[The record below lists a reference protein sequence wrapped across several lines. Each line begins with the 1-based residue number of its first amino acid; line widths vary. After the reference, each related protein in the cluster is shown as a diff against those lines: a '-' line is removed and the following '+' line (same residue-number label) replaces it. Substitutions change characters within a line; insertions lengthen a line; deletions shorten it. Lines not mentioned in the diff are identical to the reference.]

1 MFRKCCE
8 KVPFIWQILKKWGHP
23 PPLPPSNEGPG
34 FGYLYTIANNI
45 NAGHNGYC
53 QLGNGSTTHGL
64 NPTLIQGSL
73 NGKIVTS
80 VACGSHH
87 SLALTNEGEVI
98 H

>member
-1 MFRKCCE
+1 MDS
-8 KVPFIWQILKKWGHP
+8 QIL
-23 PPLPPSNEGPG
+23 L
-34 FGYLYTIANNI
+34 FYLCLGYFTIV
-45 NAGHNGYC
+45 GHNGYC

-73 NGKIVTS
+73 SGKIVLS
-80 VACGSHH
+80 VACGRHH